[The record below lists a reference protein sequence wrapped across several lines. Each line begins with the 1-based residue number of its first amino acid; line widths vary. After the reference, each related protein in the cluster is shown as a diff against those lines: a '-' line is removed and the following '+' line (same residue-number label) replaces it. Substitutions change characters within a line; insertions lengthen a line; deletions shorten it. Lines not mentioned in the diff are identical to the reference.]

1 MMPDLD
7 GLVRRLLADIAPDVD
22 FDTMDPMTD
31 IRDAADI
38 DSVDYLNFIEAVHA
52 ETGIDIP
59 ERDYVHVR
67 TIGGCRSY
75 LEGRLGA

>member
-1 MMPDLD
+1 MIADID
-7 GLVRRLLADIAPDVD
+7 QLVRRLLSDIAPDID
-22 FDTMDPMTD
+22 FDTMDPTMD

-52 ETGIDIP
+52 ATGIDIP

-67 TIGGCRSY
+67 TIGGCRTY
-75 LEGRLGA
+75 LERRLAP

>member
-1 MMPDLD
+1 MIADLD
-7 GLVRRLLADIAPDVD
+7 QLVRRLLSDIAPDID
-22 FDTMDPMTD
+22 FDTMDPTMD

-52 ETGIDIP
+52 ATGIDIP

-67 TIGGCRSY
+67 TIEGCRTY
-75 LEGRLGA
+75 LERRLAP